1 MQNKPSSRFHNI
13 LAHFNNYWYQ
23 LKNFYNLQIHNSI
36 PVQDRLNACLYDS
49 LRDLRI
55 EDMRLISD
63 FIHKTRLSKN
73 LNKCCEDLLNE
84 IDSETLRI
92 ERLTDEENNTRPKQ

>member
-1 MQNKPSSRFHNI
+1 M
-13 LAHFNNYWYQ
+13 
-23 LKNFYNLQIHNSI
+23 HNSI
-36 PVQDRLNACLYDS
+36 PVQDRLNGCLYDS

-63 FIHKTRLSKN
+63 FIHKTRINKN
-73 LNKCCEDLLNE
+73 LKECCEKLLNE

-92 ERLTDEENNTRPKQ
+92 ERLTNAENDSRPKQ